1 MKNKGFLS
9 FPHDILFKKKGIK
22 DCTLYIYIQ
31 NSMKMNLMYA
41 YIFLAFAIVLEITG
55 TSLVKDTVG
64 FTRWMPSIICLVT
77 ICFSY
82 YLMSHVVNFIPIGI
96 TYATWSGLGI
106 AAITIIGIFKYNQ
119 IPNVPTIIGLIFI
132 ISGVIIV
139 NTMND
144 IKVN

>member
-1 MKNKGFLS
+1 MILLS
-9 FPHDILFKKKGIK
+9 YSIYEGYLNIK
-22 DCTLYIYIQ
+22 
-31 NSMKMNLMYA
+31 KMNLTYA

-55 TSLVKDTVG
+55 TSFVKDTAG
-64 FTRWMPSIICLVT
+64 FTKWIPTIICLVT

-82 YLMSHVVNFIPIGI
+82 YLMSHVVGYIPVGI

-119 IPNVPTIIGLIFI
+119 VPNIPTIIGLALI
-132 ISGVIIV
+132 ITGVVIV